1 MWELPHSIDPLKRV
15 HTKIGEQVS
24 EIFKS
29 PKNFAI
35 QISDGNTVFW
45 SLQKLKTYFI
55 KVFLQ

>member
-1 MWELPHSIDPLKRV
+1 M
-15 HTKIGEQVS
+15 
-24 EIFKS
+24 EIFKN